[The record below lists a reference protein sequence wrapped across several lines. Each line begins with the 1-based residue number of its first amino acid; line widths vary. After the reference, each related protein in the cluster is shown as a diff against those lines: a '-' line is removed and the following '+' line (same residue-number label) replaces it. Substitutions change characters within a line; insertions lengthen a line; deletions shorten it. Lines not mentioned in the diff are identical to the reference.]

1 MSSNSFAETKH
12 FLALAQTSASQGAL
26 QEAMLFITWGGN
38 RKGGMINKAVL
49 FVTGG
54 EGRGSNAFCSGVE
67 ESGACIGLGRTAFVT
82 GSGKGRVG
90 FQKAMLL
97 RRASR
102 EGCLLVFGMEGREG
116 RALQKAP

>member
-26 QEAMLFITWGGN
+26 QKAMLFITWGGN

-54 EGRGSNAFCSGVE
+54 GKEGE
-67 ESGACIGLGRTAFVT
+67 
-82 GSGKGRVG
+82 
-90 FQKAMLL
+90 AMLFVAGVKKAVL
-97 RRASR
+97 VLVW
-102 EGCLLVFGMEGREG
+102 EGLL
-116 RALQKAP
+116 L

>member
-54 EGRGSNAFCSGVE
+54 EGRG
-67 ESGACIGLGRTAFVT
+67 ACIGLGRTAFVT